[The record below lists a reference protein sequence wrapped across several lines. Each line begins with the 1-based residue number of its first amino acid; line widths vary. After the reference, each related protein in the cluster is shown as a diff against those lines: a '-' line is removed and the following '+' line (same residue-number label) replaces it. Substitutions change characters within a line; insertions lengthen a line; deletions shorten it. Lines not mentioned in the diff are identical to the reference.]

1 MCSQSSAILRMSAL
15 SAGLSDARL
24 FVGSAKHNKTP
35 IATRIPIAFPDI
47 SILLLRC
54 GKILNRKEPHCPSVA
69 AGNGCIDESWHDRVQ
84 PNKKPLRKSDI
95 DVLFTLLDRGH
106 EFLRNEFR
114 GIDIHAGQVGIFA
127 Y

>member
-15 SAGLSDARL
+15 SAGLSAARL
-24 FVGSAKHNKTP
+24 LVGSAKQSKAP
-35 IATRIPIAFPDI
+35 SATRIPIAFPDI

-54 GKILNRKEPHCPSVA
+54 GKSSGGKECHCFSVA

-106 EFLRNEFR
+106 DFLRNEFR
-114 GIDIHAGQVGIFA
+114 GIDIHAGQVGI
-127 Y
+127 